1 MGSDMTD
8 DKESLAEKFL
18 QYFQVELVVS
28 AEDKQA
34 VFEVRYRVYCE
45 EFGYESGENF
55 PDKAETDEYDE
66 KSLHCLIRHKSS
78 GKAAGCVRLV
88 PALNGEDG
96 LLPFEKYCSEG
107 IDQPFVE
114 SLGLG
119 RNDMAEAS
127 RLAVDGAFRRRAG
140 EAASRFGDIRV
151 IECTAGEKRTFSLIA
166 ISALLA
172 CTALADMAG
181 RPYVFAMME
190 PFLPRLLKPSGV
202 LWQKAG
208 ETIQYHGERALYV
221 IKPQS
226 IIDNMVPELKALY
239 FGIHQQI
246 AKTYTAEK
254 LSLG

>member
-18 QYFQVELVVS
+18 QYFQVELVTS
-28 AEDKQA
+28 AEDKKA

-45 EFGYESGENF
+45 EFGYESGDDF

-66 KSLHCLIRHKSS
+66 QSLHCLIRHRSS
-78 GKAAGCVRLV
+78 GRPAGCVRLV
-88 PALNGEDG
+88 PALNGSDG
-96 LLPFEKYCSEG
+96 LLPFEKYCAEG
-107 IDQPFVE
+107 IDQAFVE
-114 SLGLG
+114 SLNVE
-119 RNDMAEAS
+119 RDDMAEAS

-140 EAASRFGDIRV
+140 ESASRFGDVRV
-151 IECTAGEKRTFSLIA
+151 IDCSAGEKRTFSLIA
-166 ISALLA
+166 IAALMA

-208 ETIQYHGERALYV
+208 KPIQYHGERALYV

-226 IIDNMVPELKALY
+226 IIENMVPELKELY
-239 FGIHQQI
+239 LGIHQQI
-246 AKTYTAEK
+246 AKTYRAEK